1 MENKFLTLG
10 YITSTRGLKGV
21 LRVKS
26 TTYFAKERY
35 KKGNTLYLYNE
46 KEDIRLSVIAD
57 TYTTDNKFDYV
68 SFKDLNDINL
78 VEKYI
83 GYAIQVN
90 RDEIPPL
97 KKGNYYHSDLIGLTC
112 IDEYG
117 NEFGTI
123 IKVEDFTAQT
133 TFRVKLTNS
142 DKTILIPFVKF
153 YIKKIDLE
161 NKLVKVH
168 LIPGLI

>member
-1 MENKFLTLG
+1 MENKYLTLG

-35 KKGNTLYLYNE
+35 KKGNVLYLHNE
-46 KEDIRLSVIAD
+46 KENIRIKVIAD

-83 GYAIQVN
+83 GYSIEVN

-97 KKGNYYHSDLIGLTC
+97 KKGNYYHSDLIGLNC
-112 IDEYG
+112 IDEEG
-117 NEFGTI
+117 NMIGEI
-123 IKVEDFTAQT
+123 IKIEDFTAQT
-133 TFRVKLTNS
+133 TFRIKLVNK
-142 DKTILIPFVKF
+142 DKTILVPFVSF
-153 YIKKIDLE
+153 YVKNIDLE
-161 NKLVKVH
+161 NKTVTIHV
-168 LIPGLI
+168 IPGLI

>member
-26 TTYFAKERY
+26 TTYYAKERY
-35 KKGNTLYLYNE
+35 KKGNVLYLYNE
-46 KEDIRLSVIAD
+46 KDNTRIKVIAE
-57 TYTTDNKFDYV
+57 TYSTDNKFDYV

-83 GYAIQVN
+83 GYSIEVN

-112 IDEYG
+112 VDEEG
-117 NEFGTI
+117 NTIGSI

-133 TFRVKLTNS
+133 SFRIKLNS
-142 DKTILIPFVKF
+142 SEKTILVPFVSF
-153 YIKKIDLE
+153 YVKNIDLE
-161 NKLVKVH
+161 TKTVIIHV
-168 LIPGLI
+168 IPGLI